1 MFKNRNEAAK
11 ILSESLKNPEPEVDR
26 VIATSP
32 SGLRT
37 AKKVSQ
43 ELDLPLSVL
52 MSVKIT
58 APGSKSPVL
67 GAVSQDGTIWLDD
80 AMIEEFMVER
90 SYIQE
95 IAGQEKEKLRE
106 AIREEGLK
114 PAENIKSERILLVT
128 DGVSS
133 GMKTAAS
140 LGACMKKGVERRIVA
155 TPFISQHA
163 REKISGLADEIRSVR
178 EPRFVASVKDG
189 YVSKTDQK
197 TLT

>member
-26 VIATSP
+26 VVATSP
-32 SGLRT
+32 SGLKT
-37 AKKVSQ
+37 AEKVAK
-43 ELDLPLSVL
+43 ELDLPLSTL
-52 MSVKIT
+52 MSVNIT
-58 APGSKSPVL
+58 APGGKSPVL
-67 GAVSQDGTIWLDD
+67 GAVSQEGTIWLDD
-80 AMIEEFMVER
+80 AMIDEFMVER

-95 IAGQEKEKLRE
+95 IAGREKEKLRD
-106 AIREEGLK
+106 AIQEKGLN
-114 PAENIKSERILLVT
+114 PAENLKSEDILLVT

-163 REKISGLADEIRSVR
+163 RGKISGLADEIRCVR

-189 YVSKTDQK
+189 YVSKPNQK